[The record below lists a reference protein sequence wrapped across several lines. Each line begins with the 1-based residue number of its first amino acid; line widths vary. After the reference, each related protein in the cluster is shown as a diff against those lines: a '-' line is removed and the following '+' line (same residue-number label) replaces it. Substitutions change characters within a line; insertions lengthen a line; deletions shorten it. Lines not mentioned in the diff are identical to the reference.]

1 MSLPCSLLTFP
12 AMLSD
17 RPSLRGDYQTER
29 TSFLLW
35 LLSAVIAGFVV
46 QNIFGLWFKSTA
58 FEQLCAL
65 SASSPGQGALWT
77 LVSYPLVHRNVL
89 HLFLV
94 MFGVFFLGR
103 ELLPIIGERRLA
115 GLTAT
120 AVVGAALLW
129 FAVNVGHDGNVM
141 GASPILCCYL
151 IVFAC
156 FYPNREISFLF
167 FFLFPVTTRPK
178 YLAWLAVGIDVLGF
192 ILSETPAGT
201 LDTGVPHS
209 AHLGAMAAGWL
220 YFRYVHESDRNGFNR
235 RVAVGL
241 PPWLKRSSKPPVTLP
256 PAHAPAPRLVPND
269 RAGLRAEVDR
279 ILDKI
284 NSHGF
289 GALTVAEK
297 RVLDEAKDLLSRP

>member
-1 MSLPCSLLTFP
+1 LSLPCSILTFA
-12 AMLSD
+12 AMFSD
-17 RPSLRGDYQTER
+17 HPSLRGDYQTER

-46 QNIFGLWFKSTA
+46 QNVFGLWFKSDA

-65 SASSPGQGALWT
+65 STSSPGRGAVWT

-103 ELLPIIGERRLA
+103 ELLLIIGERRLA

-129 FAVNVGHDGNVM
+129 FAVNAGHDGNVM

-151 IVFAC
+151 ILFAC
-156 FYPNREISFLF
+156 FHPNREISFLF

-178 YLAWLAVGIDVLGF
+178 YLAWLAVGIDVVGF
-192 ILSETPAGT
+192 LLSETPAGAFN
-201 LDTGVPHS
+201 TGIPHS

-220 YFRYVHESDRNGFNR
+220 YFRYVHESDRKGFNR

-241 PPWLKRSSKPPVTLP
+241 SPWLKRSSMPPITLP
-256 PAHAPAPRLVPND
+256 PAPAPAARLAPNA
-269 RAGLRAEVDR
+269 RAGVRAEVDR

-284 NSHGF
+284 NSHGL
-289 GALTVAEK
+289 GALTIAEK

>member
-1 MSLPCSLLTFP
+1 
-12 AMLSD
+12 MLSD
-17 RPSLRGDYQTER
+17 RPYLRGDYQTER

-46 QNIFGLWFKSTA
+46 QNVVDLWFESPA

-65 SASSPGQGALWT
+65 STESLGHGALWT

-103 ELLPIIGERRLA
+103 ELMPIIGERRLA
-115 GLTAT
+115 WLTAA
-120 AVVGAALLW
+120 AVVGGALFW
-129 FAVNVGHDGNVM
+129 FAVHAGHQGSVV
-141 GASPILCCYL
+141 GASPILCSYL

-156 FYPNREISFLF
+156 FFPNREISFLV

-178 YLAWLAVGIDVLGF
+178 YLAWLAVGIDLVGF
-192 ILSETPAGT
+192 FLSETSAGT
-201 LDTGVPHS
+201 LHTGVPHS

-220 YFRYVHESDRNGFNR
+220 YFRYVHESHRNGFNR
-235 RVAVGL
+235 RLRVGL
-241 PPWLKRSSKPPVTLP
+241 PPWLKGSPKPAATLP
-256 PAHAPAPRLVPND
+256 PATAPAPRLASND

-289 GALTVAEK
+289 GSLTVAEK

>member
-1 MSLPCSLLTFP
+1 
-12 AMLSD
+12 MLSNH
-17 RPSLRGDYQTER
+17 PSLGGDYPTAR

-129 FAVNVGHDGNVM
+129 FAVNVGHDGTVM

-167 FFLFPVTTRPK
+167 FFLF
-178 YLAWLAVGIDVLGF
+178 GSF
-192 ILSETPAGT
+192 
-201 LDTGVPHS
+201 
-209 AHLGAMAAGWL
+209 
-220 YFRYVHESDRNGFNR
+220 
-235 RVAVGL
+235 
-241 PPWLKRSSKPPVTLP
+241 
-256 PAHAPAPRLVPND
+256 
-269 RAGLRAEVDR
+269 
-279 ILDKI
+279 
-284 NSHGF
+284 
-289 GALTVAEK
+289 
-297 RVLDEAKDLLSRP
+297 

>member
-1 MSLPCSLLTFP
+1 
-12 AMLSD
+12 MLSD

-46 QNIFGLWFKSTA
+46 QNVVGLWFKSAA
-58 FEQLCAL
+58 FEQLCVL
-65 SASSPGQGALWT
+65 SASTVTHGGLWT
-77 LVSYPLVHRNVL
+77 LISYPLLHRNVL

-103 ELLPIIGERRLA
+103 ELMPIIGERRLTW
-115 GLTAT
+115 LTAA
-120 AVVGAALLW
+120 AVVGGALLW
-129 FAVNVGHDGNVM
+129 FAVNVAHEGNVM

-156 FYPNREISFLF
+156 FFPNREISFLF

-178 YLAWLAVGIDVLGF
+178 YLAWLAVGIDVAGF
-192 ILSETPAGT
+192 VLSETPAGS
-201 LDTGVPHS
+201 LETGVPHS
-209 AHLGAMAAGWL
+209 AHLGAMLTGWL
-220 YFRYVHESDRNGFNR
+220 YFRYAHDSDGAWFNR
-235 RVAVGL
+235 RVGAGL
-241 PPWLKRSSKPPVTLP
+241 LPWLRRPTKRSVTLP
-256 PAHAPAPRLVPND
+256 PAHAPVRSIDPSD
-269 RAGLRAEVDR
+269 RASLRAEVDR

-284 NSHGF
+284 NSHGL

-297 RVLDEAKDLLSRP
+297 RVLDEAKDLLSRR